1 MGCGCPPLSLP
12 PNSCP
17 RRCPRPTCPPQPSP
31 TDVISSG
38 DLGRRA
44 AGEGS
49 ARQPPL
55 CLWLRG
61 ETEALAGGGSGG
73 SAWGSGRLT
82 PGAPRWTPEAGGAR
96 AGAGSA
102 QLGIRWEGRRRRP
115 EPRSPLL
122 SRQAPLMAS
131 PSYRTGSCLQRWR
144 PPSPGAAPPARLRAR
159 PAARAQRLRRCWR
172 RRLRFPAVVGSVRP
186 GGQTP
191 ASLAAFHPEA
201 GPRQPLAWVPAHR
214 SPRLPRLGG
223 PRVPCGLWPRRWP
236 KGTVGGAAVTSGCL
250 WQACPLRLQC
260 GGSALL
266 PPVPLPRRQG
276 CPLGGRGGAGE
287 EGAQVGGRVLGQ
299 GPPERGGGRS

>member
-1 MGCGCPPLSLP
+1 MSQAVPPPHVSTSALSH
-12 PNSCP
+12 
-17 RRCPRPTCPPQPSP
+17 RR
-31 TDVISSG
+31 
-38 DLGRRA
+38 DLIWGPGEEGGGGGQRSA
-44 AGEGS
+44 A
-49 ARQPPL
+49 APPL

-115 EPRSPLL
+115 EPRSPLH

-201 GPRQPLAWVPAHR
+201 GPGSPSRGSLPTGRPGCLAWE
-214 SPRLPRLGG
+214 G
-223 PRVPCGLWPRRWP
+223 PGCRVACGLAGGQRARW
-236 KGTVGGAAVTSGCL
+236 
-250 WQACPLRLQC
+250 
-260 GGSALL
+260 
-266 PPVPLPRRQG
+266 
-276 CPLGGRGGAGE
+276 AG
-287 EGAQVGGRVLGQ
+287 QL
-299 GPPERGGGRS
+299 